1 MEKQISIDKVYK
13 VIELANELTSEDLKV
28 VDEMII
34 DQKNTIS
41 PLRMAEAKR
50 VRKIGEHNERMVSK
64 LKELKE
70 VIEDYEE

>member
-1 MEKQISIDKVYK
+1 MKKQISIDKVYK

-41 PLRMAEAKR
+41 PLRMAEASR

>member
-1 MEKQISIDKVYK
+1 MQKQISIDKVYK
-13 VIELANELTSEDLKV
+13 VIELANDLTSEDLKV
-28 VDEMII
+28 VDEMIV

-41 PLRMAEAKR
+41 PLRMAEASR
-50 VRKIGEHNERMVSK
+50 IRKIGKHNERMVSK